1 LSSPPLHRTTA
12 ARATRSRTTGWRLFG
27 GVVGSVLG
35 GRERPHRPTRR
46 SLRAKREQRA
56 AYLFLLPWF
65 AGLLLITVGPMLAS
79 LYLAFTDF
87 DITTSPRWIG
97 LDNFRRMFT
106 EDPRYWQSVRVTL
119 TYVVVSVPLVL
130 AFALALAVIL
140 NRGLRFLSLYRS
152 LYYLPSLMGSS
163 VAIAILWRQVF
174 GADGLVNAILG
185 VFGIEGRS
193 WIGDPGSALSTLI
206 ALHVWTFGSAMVIF
220 LAGLR
225 QIPSDLYE
233 SAHIDGA
240 GTWQR
245 FRRITLPL
253 LTPLILFNG
262 ILNMISSFQ
271 AFTPSYV
278 VSNGSGGPA
287 DSTLFYT
294 LYLYQQGFTSFEM
307 GYASAMAWVLLG
319 AIAVC
324 TGLIFATSGRWVF
337 YYDGK

>member
-1 LSSPPLHRTTA
+1 MGAPLQQTAGSTTA
-12 ARATRSRTTGWRLFG
+12 VRPPVASTRRRGR
-27 GVVGSVLG
+27 G
-35 GRERPHRPTRR
+35 GRVGRGDVGGDRHRPR
-46 SLRAKREQRA
+46 SLRARREQRA

-65 AGLLLITVGPMLAS
+65 AGLLFITIGPMLAS
-79 LYLAFTDF
+79 LYLSFTEF
-87 DITTSPRWIG
+87 NVTETPRWIG
-97 LDNFRRMFT
+97 FENYREMFT

-119 TYVVVSVPLVL
+119 TYVVISVPLVL
-130 AFALALAVIL
+130 TFALTLAVVL

-174 GADGLVNAILG
+174 GADGLVNAFLG

-193 WIGDPGSALSTLI
+193 WIGDPDSALSTLI
-206 ALHVWTFGSAMVIF
+206 ALHVWTFGSAMIIF

-225 QIPSDLYE
+225 QIPTDLYE
-233 SAHIDGA
+233 SALIDGA

-245 FRRITLPL
+245 FRHITLPL
-253 LTPLILFNG
+253 LTPIILFNG

-278 VSNGSGGPA
+278 VSNGTGGPA

-294 LYLYQQGFTSFEM
+294 LYLYQQGFTSFQM
-307 GYASAMAWVLLG
+307 GYASAMAWALLG
-319 AIAVC
+319 AIAFC

-337 YYDGK
+337 YYDGR

>member
-1 LSSPPLHRTTA
+1 VRAPA
-12 ARATRSRTTGWRLFG
+12 AATRRRGL
-27 GVVGSVLG
+27 VGRV
-35 GRERPHRPTRR
+35 GRGTVGERPRRPR
-46 SLRAKREQRA
+46 SLRSKREQRA

-65 AGLLLITVGPMLAS
+65 AGLLFVTIGPMLAS
-79 LYLAFTDF
+79 LYLSFTEF
-87 DITTSPRWIG
+87 NVTEAPQWIG
-97 LDNFRRMFT
+97 LANYREMFT

-119 TYVVVSVPLVL
+119 TYVVISVPLVL
-130 AFALALAVIL
+130 AFALALAVVL
-140 NRGLRFLSLYRS
+140 NRGLRGLSLYRS

-174 GADGLVNAILG
+174 GADGLLNAVLG
-185 VFGIEGRS
+185 IFGIEGRS
-193 WIGDPGSALSTLI
+193 WIGDPRSALYTLI

-233 SAHIDGA
+233 SALIDGA

-245 FRRITLPL
+245 FRHITLPL
-253 LTPLILFNG
+253 LTPIILFNG

-294 LYLYQQGFTSFEM
+294 LYLYQQGFTSFQM

-337 YYDGK
+337 YYDGR